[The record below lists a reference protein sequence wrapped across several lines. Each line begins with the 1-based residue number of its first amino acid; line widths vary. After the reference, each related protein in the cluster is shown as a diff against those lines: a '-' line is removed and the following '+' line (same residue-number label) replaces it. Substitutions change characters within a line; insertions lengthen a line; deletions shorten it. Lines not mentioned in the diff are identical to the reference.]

1 MVTWLHLLVSYDV
14 TSYVFNWLQLVT
26 LVTCNW
32 LHFDLGGYMV
42 TVCWLQVLSGLIL
55 SVTDRRTQ
63 QPRPHCPP
71 LCSLLSATPERP
83 PLMLRTAALDFV
95 NVCQLIAAPISLF
108 ITPKKFHNADG
119 RALFK
124 DVGKIHPRRS
134 GQPLVNLQQLRAVG
148 RSLFIGVGKTPRVPH
163 IPSG

>member
-42 TVCWLQVLSGLIL
+42 TAHWLQVLNGLIL
-55 SVTDRRTQ
+55 SVTYRRTQ

-71 LCSLLSATPERP
+71 LCSLLSAPPARP

-95 NVCQLIAAPISLF
+95 NVCQLIAAPISFL
-108 ITPKKFHNADG
+108 
-119 RALFK
+119 L
-124 DVGKIHPRRS
+124 PRKNSTRPTYTERLTIWK
-134 GQPLVNLQQLRAVG
+134 QLVNSAAVILSFPFTPG
-148 RSLFIGVGKTPRVPH
+148 GSLLHGPLLVTDPTNLTR
-163 IPSG
+163 